1 MEKIKTGLAAFG
13 MSGQIFHAPFIST
26 NPAFC
31 LTAITERNKNLSK
44 ERYPSARIVRSFE
57 ELVALD
63 ELELVVIN
71 TPDSTHYEY
80 TRKALE
86 AGKNQSPASSY
97 TVRKA
102 HSSNT
107 AWTVRKRI

>member
-44 ERYPSARIVRSFE
+44 RALSF
-57 ELVALD
+57 
-63 ELELVVIN
+63 
-71 TPDSTHYEY
+71 
-80 TRKALE
+80 
-86 AGKNQSPASSY
+86 SPYCAQF
-97 TVRKA
+97 
-102 HSSNT
+102 
-107 AWTVRKRI
+107 